1 MLTLTEWL
9 KIKKRKKKKDE
20 SRCSEVDGKSGH
32 INHEREVARFDPPQL
47 TQAVHLLS
55 IAE

>member
-1 MLTLTEWL
+1 MLTLKEWL
-9 KIKKRKKKKDE
+9 KTRKKKE
-20 SRCSEVDGKSGH
+20 SKNERRSYQTGREVGH